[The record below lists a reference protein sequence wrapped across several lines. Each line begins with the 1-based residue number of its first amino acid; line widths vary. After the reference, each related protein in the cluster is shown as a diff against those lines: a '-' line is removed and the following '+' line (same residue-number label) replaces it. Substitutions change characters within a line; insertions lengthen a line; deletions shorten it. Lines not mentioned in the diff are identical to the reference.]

1 LPRVPLELDLLA
13 EFYDQRLAVKVA
25 RFRIAWGMVGIAI
38 AALDLA
44 VIRAMLRY
52 PEIGFLVLGTLP
64 LVNIL
69 VVATLVAKQRPV
81 NRPFLLGFAVSGA
94 MVLALFVALMI
105 LDQNQDGPI
114 FYYLSLLYVPMERA
128 GWLDRR
134 YYVRMPLECSVIVGM
149 LTMPQVAFALIGGFF
164 SGRFKITVTRR

>member
-1 LPRVPLELDLLA
+1 
-13 EFYDQRLAVKVA
+13 VKVA

-38 AALDLA
+38 AALDFA

-52 PEIGFLVLGTLP
+52 PEIGFFVLGALP
-64 LVNIL
+64 MVNVL
-69 VVATLVAKQRPV
+69 VVGTLVAQQRLA

-114 FYYLSLLYVPMERA
+114 FYYLSLFYVPMEKA
-128 GWLDRR
+128 VGLDRP
-134 YYVRMPLECSVIVGM
+134 YVRIPLECSGVVSM
-149 LTMPQVAFALIGGFF
+149 LTVPQVAVALIGGFL
-164 SGRFKITVTRR
+164 SRRFKIIITRR